1 MNMRHHYLLL
11 APGILG
17 LALLAPQALQAQAGG
32 AQVPG
37 MIGSLN
43 VPVESMKALR
53 FRSVVPQQYDFSCG
67 SAALATLLSYHYDR
81 PTVETTTFDGMFRR
95 GDQDLIRAQGFSL
108 LDMKNYL
115 GAEAGLAADGFRI
128 SLDDLEGLG
137 VPAIAMIETRGYR
150 HFVVIKGLREGEV
163 LVGDPALGLK
173 SYRRPEFEAVWVND
187 ILFIIREEVERA
199 RANFN
204 APQTWAAITRAP
216 VEDGVV
222 RRDLASF
229 TLNLPRAREW

>member
-1 MNMRHHYLLL
+1 MARRGLCLALASLLL
-11 APGILG
+11 ALQG
-17 LALLAPQALQAQAGG
+17 PQPLMAQMGG
-32 AQVPG
+32 AQFPG
-37 MIGSLN
+37 VIGSMN
-43 VPVESMKALR
+43 VPVDSMKALR

-81 PTVETTTFDGMFRR
+81 PTEETTTFDGMFRR

-108 LDMKNYL
+108 LDMKTYL
-115 GAEAGLAADGFRI
+115 ASEAHLAADGFRI
-128 SLDDLEGLG
+128 GLDDLEGLG

-150 HFVVIKGLREGEV
+150 HFVVIKGLRDGEV

-173 SYRRPEFEAVWVND
+173 SYRRPEFESVQVND
-187 ILFIIREEVERA
+187 ILFVIREDVERA
-199 RANFN
+199 RASFN

-216 VEDGVV
+216 VGEGVV
-222 RRDLASF
+222 RHDLGQF